1 MPIIQISGFPGSG
14 KTSYLLNSLIQH
26 GGKSIFIDCESS
38 LATRNVISFPND
50 CDIYRVYT
58 IHELIAVVHGGYISL
73 YNAIICIDGLW
84 SLIKGLSLPA
94 IQVTKILAQ
103 LMMQLHKLVHAYQ
116 LTVLI
121 SNNLL
126 PLKHPPYIVPSLGPV
141 FSRYFNSHICLNSEQ
156 FTALSHSI
164 S

>member
-26 GGKSIFIDCESS
+26 KGKSIFIDCECS
-38 LATRNVISFPND
+38 LATRNGISIPCD

-58 IHELIAVVHGGYISL
+58 IHELIAFIYGEYTSS
-73 YNAIICIDGLW
+73 YNALICIDGLG

-94 IQVTKILAQ
+94 IQITKILAQ
-103 LMMQLHKLVHAYQ
+103 LMMQLHKLTHTYQ

-156 FTALSHSI
+156 FTALPHSI